1 MRIEYSLY
9 TVTQI
14 YVYNIFSSEI
24 VICIKYI
31 SSKVLSKLVIHTNF
45 KRTSRLLKNY
55 QENSS
60 DTISSV
66 QLVVISYIFFLWF
79 DQPIIRLAH

>member
-24 VICIKYI
+24 LIYIKYI

-55 QENSS
+55 
-60 DTISSV
+60 
-66 QLVVISYIFFLWF
+66 
-79 DQPIIRLAH
+79 